1 MPKVVF
7 NGITYYKKGSGYYQ
21 SAPTDKRLREGVER
35 RLHRAVWV
43 YHNGKIPKGMHVH
56 HIDGNKDNN
65 DISNLTLL
73 SAKEHM
79 GLHNTSERLTKW
91 WHSEKGK
98 KANKKGVKNAR
109 AWHSSEEGYKWHSEH
124 QKQSIKKMVVEE
136 TCLECGKTFTTFKD
150 RRHQTMCRKCR
161 DKLLKRELRK
171 QNPEKYRK
179 QYQCILRRNHF

>member
-1 MPKVVF
+1 MQAVVF
-7 NGITYYKKGSGYYQ
+7 NGYKYYKQKTGYYQ
-21 SAPTDKRLREGVER
+21 MAETNKRKQLGIER
-35 RLHRAVWV
+35 RLHRAIWRF
-43 YHNGKIPKGMHVH
+43 YNGDIPKGYQVH
-56 HIDGNKDNN
+56 HKDENKDNN
-65 DISNLTLL
+65 DISNLELL
-73 SAKEHM
+73 SASEHAK
-79 GLHNTSERLTKW
+79 LHSRRTKIW
-91 WHSEKGK
+91 WHTTKGK
-98 KANKKGVKNAR
+98 KANKKGIKNAR

-150 RRHQTMCRKCR
+150 KRHQAMCRKCR